1 MVGGSL
7 ISYSKQG
14 PIPWAATGESMR
26 KGDKVFA
33 VLVVILSITLIAEIV
48 VLSLYLSV

>member
-26 KGDKVFA
+26 KSDKVFV
-33 VLVVILSITLIAEIV
+33 VLVVILLVALIAEIV
-48 VLSLYLSV
+48 ILSLYLSV